1 MNPKPDLTPMLRKL
15 RMDGVLQSLEVRN
28 RQAIESRMSY
38 MDFLSLLVS
47 DEVAR
52 REQRSFE
59 TRLRRAAFRSSKTI
73 EQFDFDFNPTINTAM
88 VHDLMTCRFIDE
100 KAPALIV
107 GPCGTGKSH
116 LAQAIGHEAVRQDH
130 NVRFTT
136 AADLLGS
143 LYAARATGSFK
154 RKFRQLAKIDL
165 LIIDDFGLRPMK
177 PPADEDFHDLIAERY
192 ERTAT
197 MVTSNLD
204 FTEWGHAFTNKLL
217 GAATLD
223 RLRHGAYRLVLD
235 GQSYRSPRDFRQP
248 GQPGGPER
256 DRENDPGSVANA
268 GAADG

>member
-38 MDFLSLLVS
+38 VDFLSLLVS

-100 KAPALIV
+100 RAPALIV

-177 PPADEDFHDLIAERY
+177 PPPT
-192 ERTAT
+192 RTSTTSSPSGTSARPPWSPRTWTSPNGAT
-197 MVTSNLD
+197 
-204 FTEWGHAFTNKLL
+204 
-217 GAATLD
+217 
-223 RLRHGAYRLVLD
+223 
-235 GQSYRSPRDFRQP
+235 RSPTSSSAPPRWTGFAT
-248 GQPGGPER
+248 GPI
-256 DRENDPGSVANA
+256 G
-268 GAADG
+268 